1 MDEKTEKTTLQF
13 CTYLLSRFN
22 IFNILYYLKI
32 TEKKIRSK
40 NDLKKRYF
48 FLMINKK
55 KFATQFLTA
64 LCSVRNRLAADFFEF
79 AARKKS

>member
-1 MDEKTEKTTLQF
+1 MIENKGRIILIADKIN
-13 CTYLLSRFN
+13 SR
-22 IFNILYYLKI
+22 
-32 TEKKIRSK
+32 
-40 NDLKKRYF
+40 
-48 FLMINKK
+48 